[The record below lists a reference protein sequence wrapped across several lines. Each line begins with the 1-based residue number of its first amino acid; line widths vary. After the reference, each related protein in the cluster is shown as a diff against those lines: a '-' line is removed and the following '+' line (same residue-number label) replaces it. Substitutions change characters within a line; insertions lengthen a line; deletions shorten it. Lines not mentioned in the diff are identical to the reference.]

1 MSDIVPRSRS
11 LELLSN
17 AKLAVAE
24 ARTIDE
30 AKDLRDTAEALRVYA
45 KQAGE
50 TLAIQNECAEVKLRA
65 ERKAGEILAA
75 TPKNEGGRPSENR
88 SRAVT
93 GSAPKLEELGV
104 TKMQSHRWQQVASVD
119 EADFEAHVEAV
130 KQSGDELTT
139 AGVVQLVKERER
151 THQKDEKR
159 ARSEAL
165 AASPAPVVVD
175 RYPVLCADPP
185 WRYEANS
192 TPDTRAIENHYPTM
206 TAEDL
211 ATLEI
216 PAADDAVLFM
226 WATSPKL
233 AEALKLMDTWG
244 FSYRT
249 CMVWVKDKIGM
260 GYYARQRHELLLI
273 GRRGDIA
280 VPEPGDRPDSV
291 IEAPRQEHSA
301 KPQLAYDAIV
311 RMYPDLPR
319 IELFARGARAGWAVW
334 GNEAP
339 AVAA

>member
-1 MSDIVPRSRS
+1 VTELVPQSRS

-30 AKDLRDTAEALRVYA
+30 AKNLRDSAEALRVYA

-50 TLAIQNECAEVKLRA
+50 SLAIQNECAEVKLRA

-119 EADFEAHVEAV
+119 EADFEAHVESV
-130 KQSGDELTT
+130 KERGDELTT
-139 AGVVQLVKERER
+139 ASVVELAKARDR
-151 THQKDEKR
+151 TDRRDEKR

-165 AASPAPVVVD
+165 AASPVPVVVD
-175 RYPVLCADPP
+175 RYSVLCADPP

-192 TPDTRAIENHYPTM
+192 TPDTRSIENHYPTM
-206 TAEDL
+206 SADEL
-211 ATLEI
+211 AALEI

-233 AEALKLMDTWG
+233 AEALKLMDAWAFG
-244 FSYRT
+244 YRT
-249 CMVWVKDKIGM
+249 CMVWVKDRIGM

-280 VPEPGDRPDSV
+280 VPDPEDRPDSV
-291 IEAPRQEHSA
+291 IEAPRLEHSA
-301 KPQLAYDAIV
+301 KPEEAYAAIV

-319 IELFARGARAGWAVW
+319 IELFARGARDGWSVW
-334 GNEAP
+334 GNEAQ
-339 AVAA
+339 VAA